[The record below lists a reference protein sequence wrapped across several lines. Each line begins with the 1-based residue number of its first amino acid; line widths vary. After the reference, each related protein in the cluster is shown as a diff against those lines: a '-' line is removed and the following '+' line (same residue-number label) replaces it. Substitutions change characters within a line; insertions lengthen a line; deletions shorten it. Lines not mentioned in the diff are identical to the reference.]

1 MRHACAVALM
11 GCAASESNADP
22 PAAGEE
28 RTAVVRSVAEGV
40 SPQAAALAS
49 VPCDHTFAAVQTVEP
64 SCTEQGYTLYACSQC
79 GQSYTDDFTPAKG
92 HTMREIVVE
101 PTCTHQG
108 YTTHFCTVCGYEY
121 SDAYKE

>member
-1 MRHACAVALM
+1 MKKFLLAGLAVCGLLAFAALA

-22 PAAGEE
+22 PAAWEE
-28 RTAVVRSVAEGV
+28 TEGV
-40 SPQAAALAS
+40 ARSMAEWVSLQAAVLAS
-49 VPCDHTFAAVQTVEP
+49 ISCDHTFAAVQTVEP
-64 SCTEQGYTLYACSQC
+64 SCTGQGYTLYACSQC

-108 YTTHFCTVCGYEY
+108 YTTH
-121 SDAYKE
+121 